1 MNTKDN
7 NASSSNKPTSE
18 EYDEAASALIDRAKK
33 NGVASLGTGDGR
45 LFMFTREKLQELLAN
60 AKGGMVTIFI
70 QSHDLRNLN

>member
-45 LFMFTREKLQELLAN
+45 LFMFTTAKLQELLDN
-60 AKGGMVTIFI
+60 ASGDLVTIFI
-70 QSHDLRNLN
+70 QNPVVN